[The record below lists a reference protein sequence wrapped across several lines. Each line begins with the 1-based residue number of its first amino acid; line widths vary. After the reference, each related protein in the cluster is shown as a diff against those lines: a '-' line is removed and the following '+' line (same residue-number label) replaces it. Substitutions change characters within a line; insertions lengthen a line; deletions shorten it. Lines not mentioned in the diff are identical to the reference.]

1 MANVSEPV
9 PVALRVFRCK
19 EGESH
24 FLRLLQGPHDDGRIK
39 GLLCHWCKKRSHYCL
54 GNDCPPAIHRSGSQ
68 WRGYLAA
75 EHFQERLGVWHPVC
89 FEVTEYSEL
98 EMRDL
103 AQRGQTW
110 TVSRAMRAQDKIFP
124 VVARLHAR
132 NDPSTMPAPFPLLP
146 TLQHIYHC
154 PWVALNVDCPL
165 PSRTFVSPS
174 IGDDP
179 RKASEQPT
187 KDSPEEEAKRRE
199 LLTQLKKRLNGSLGA
214 VNLG

>member
-1 MANVSEPV
+1 
-9 PVALRVFRCK
+9 
-19 EGESH
+19 
-24 FLRLLQGPHDDGRIK
+24 
-39 GLLCHWCKKRSHYCL
+39 
-54 GNDCPPAIHRSGSQ
+54 
-68 WRGYLAA
+68 
-75 EHFQERLGVWHPVC
+75 
-89 FEVTEYSEL
+89 
-98 EMRDL
+98 
-103 AQRGQTW
+103 
-110 TVSRAMRAQDKIFP
+110 MRAQDKIFP